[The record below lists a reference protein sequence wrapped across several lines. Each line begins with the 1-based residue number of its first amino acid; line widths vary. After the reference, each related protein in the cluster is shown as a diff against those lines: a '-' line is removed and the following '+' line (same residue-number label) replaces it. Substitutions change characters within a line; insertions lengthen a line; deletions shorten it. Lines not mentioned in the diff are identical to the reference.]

1 MADID
6 EHAIVEFT
14 TGACGYLA
22 VVLHDLTG
30 WQLWAE
36 YEKEP
41 HDGGIAHIWVLNDES
56 RAVDI
61 NGVHEGHWA
70 KTKYSD
76 PKPGRIAMID
86 RASALERLDAE
97 YSDWAAEIVAE
108 NPEHFF
114 SLPVPNLSL

>member
-14 TGACGYLA
+14 TGGCGYLA

-36 YEKEP
+36 YEKAP
-41 HDGGIAHIWVLNDES
+41 HGGDIAHIWALNDDGF
-56 RAVDI
+56 AVDI
-61 NGVHEGHWA
+61 NGVHEGRWA

-76 PKPGRIAMID
+76 PEPGWIAMVD
-86 RASALERLDAE
+86 RAFVLERHDAE
-97 YSDWAAEIVAE
+97 YSEWAAEIVAE
-108 NPEHFF
+108 NPEHFG
-114 SLPVPNLSL
+114 LPVPILSM